1 MSLLENFYIL
11 FYMFLNYYFTIYLD
25 ETDRVGYEYYFSN
38 ALSLYLNIV
47 IIINLIISIM
57 KEEKFW
63 LNKELIGMRILT
75 D

>member
-1 MSLLENFYIL
+1 
-11 FYMFLNYYFTIYLD
+11 MFLNYYFTIYLD

>member
-1 MSLLENFYIL
+1 
-11 FYMFLNYYFTIYLD
+11 MFLNYYFTIYLD

-63 LNKELIGMRILT
+63 LNKELIGMRTLT

>member
-1 MSLLENFYIL
+1 
-11 FYMFLNYYFTIYLD
+11 MFLNYYFTINLD
-25 ETDRVGYEYYFSN
+25 KIDRGGYEYYFSN

-47 IIINLIISIM
+47 TIIHLIISIM

-63 LNKELIGMRILT
+63 LNKELIGMWIST

>member
-1 MSLLENFYIL
+1 
-11 FYMFLNYYFTIYLD
+11 MFLNYYFTINLD
-25 ETDRVGYEYYFSN
+25 KIDRVGYEYYFSN

-47 IIINLIISIM
+47 TIIHLIISIM

-63 LNKELIGMRILT
+63 LNKELIGMWIST

>member
-1 MSLLENFYIL
+1 
-11 FYMFLNYYFTIYLD
+11 MFLNYYFTIYLD
-25 ETDRVGYEYYFSN
+25 ETDRVGYDYYFSN

-63 LNKELIGMRILT
+63 LNKELIGMRTLT

>member
-1 MSLLENFYIL
+1 
-11 FYMFLNYYFTIYLD
+11 MFLYYYFTIYLD

-63 LNKELIGMRILT
+63 LNKELIGMRTLT